1 MIFWQSS
8 PGKLTCVIGF
18 AGIFGC
24 VITLPRS
31 VLMRHSADIS
41 FNNEVV
47 LMSNE
52 DVEDHVREIL
62 TLHKDLETQKNQSEL
77 QLATKVLQHSDEV
90 KKLTETHEVIVRDE
104 KLRYEHLRI
113 EFDKKVRELL
123 GVCEHKDAE
132 HVKVTSELENRYEH
146 KIADQMGRY
155 DTLSEEMELLKQKYE
170 GLIKHDRDKHVAEKK
185 TAEAEARTK
194 EKKLKTENRRIAE
207 DRQADGNAFKEILEQ
222 QEKEYESELR

>member
-1 MIFWQSS
+1 
-8 PGKLTCVIGF
+8 
-18 AGIFGC
+18 
-24 VITLPRS
+24 
-31 VLMRHSADIS
+31 MRHSADIS

-222 QEKEYESELR
+222 QEKEYESELRYKCN